1 MDMNKEEKEKV
12 EEKFNE
18 SVRRIAAEMKNRI
31 EKAEREK
38 VEKETCEK
46 QKNKTSKSHNSF
58 SR

>member
-1 MDMNKEEKEKV
+1 MNKEQKEKV
-12 EEKFNE
+12 EKKFNE
-18 SVRRIAAEMKNRI
+18 SATIRAAEMKNRI
-31 EKAEREK
+31 EKAEHEK